1 MVEGAPWDRPNGR
14 CPRRGPG
21 LAWDEMSGPS
31 GTYAVITPARDEAR
45 SLPRLA
51 ESLLAQTVP
60 PARWLIVDN
69 GSTDGTLGVAGALAD
84 EHAWIEVF
92 SMPGSDRPVRGS
104 AIVRA
109 IHLGLD
115 HLTVP
120 TDLVVNLDADISFAP
135 DYFERLLGVFAADPR
150 LGMASGSC
158 YEEVDGEW
166 RQRHVTG
173 TTVWGAA
180 RAYRRACLDDVLP
193 LEERM
198 AWDGIDEMKAHAAGW
213 HTRTLPDLPFHH
225 HREEGERDGSR
236 RRARTAQG
244 HAAHYIGYRPW
255 YLVLRSLH
263 HARREPSA
271 LFMIWGYLSA
281 VVRREPQIDDPAVR
295 AQLRD
300 RQSLRRIPVRARE
313 ALGRR

>member
-1 MVEGAPWDRPNGR
+1 MRVPVG
-14 CPRRGPG
+14 
-21 LAWDEMSGPS
+21 S
-31 GTYAVITPARDEAR
+31 YAVITPARDEAK

-51 ESLLAQTVP
+51 ESLARQTVAP
-60 PARWLIVDN
+60 TRWLIVDN
-69 GSTDGTLGVAGALAD
+69 GSTDETLTIAEELAR
-84 EHAWIEVF
+84 EHGWIEVLT
-92 SMPGSDRPVRGS
+92 MPGTDRPVRGG
-104 AIVRA
+104 AVVRA
-109 IHLGLD
+109 VHFGLER
-115 HLTVP
+115 LSEP
-120 TDLVVNLDADISFAP
+120 TEIVVNLNADISFEP
-135 DYFERLLGVFAADPR
+135 DYFARLLDAFAADAK

-213 HTRTLPDLPFHH
+213 DTMTLTDLPFRH

-244 HAAHYIGYRPW
+244 RAAHYIGYRPW
-255 YLVLRSLH
+255 YLLLRSLH
-263 HARREPSA
+263 HAIREPSA
-271 LFMIWGYLSA
+271 LFMIWGYTSA
-281 VVRREPQIDDPAVR
+281 LLRREPQIADAAVR
-295 AQLRD
+295 DQLRQ

>member
-1 MVEGAPWDRPNGR
+1 
-14 CPRRGPG
+14 
-21 LAWDEMSGPS
+21 MSVPTGS
-31 GTYAVITPARDEAR
+31 YVVITPARDEAK

-51 ESLLAQTVP
+51 ASLAGQTVLP
-60 PARWLIVDN
+60 ERWLIVDN
-69 GSTDGTLGVAGALAD
+69 GSTDGTLAIAEELAR
-84 EHAWIEVF
+84 EHGWIEVLT
-92 SMPGSDRPVRGS
+92 MPGTDRPVRGG
-104 AIVRA
+104 AVVRA
-109 IHLGLD
+109 FHFGLAALPEQAD
-115 HLTVP
+115 I
-120 TDLVVNLDADISFAP
+120 VVNLNADISFES
-135 DYFERLLGVFAADPR
+135 DYFARLLGAFAADPK
-150 LGMASGSC
+150 LGMVSGSC

-180 RAYRRACLDDVLP
+180 RAYRRTCLDDVLP

-198 AWDGIDEMKAHAAGW
+198 SWDGIDEMKAHAAGW
-213 HTRTLPDLPFHH
+213 HTTALTDLPFRH

-236 RRARTAQG
+236 RLARTAQG
-244 HAAHYIGYRPW
+244 RAAHYIGYRPS

-271 LFMIWGYLSA
+271 LFMIWGYASSVA
-281 VVRREPQIDDPAVR
+281 RREQQIADPAVR
-295 AQLRD
+295 AQLRK